1 MEIGGEEHFVLGF
14 NGWEY
19 GFLVGFQRTFTR
31 QGKADHVL
39 FISTKKTKKAGDYI
53 SGR

>member
-1 MEIGGEEHFVLGF
+1 MEIGGEEHFVLGI

-19 GFLVGFQRTFTR
+19 GFLVGFHRTFSR
-31 QGKADHVL
+31 QGKAEQAL
-39 FISTKKTKKAGDYI
+39 FSSFCLTKKAGDYI